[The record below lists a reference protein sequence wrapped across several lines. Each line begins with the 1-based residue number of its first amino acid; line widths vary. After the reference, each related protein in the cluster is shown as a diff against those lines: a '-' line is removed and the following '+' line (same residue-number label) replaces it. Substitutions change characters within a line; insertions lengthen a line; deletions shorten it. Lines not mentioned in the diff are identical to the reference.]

1 MHFRYL
7 KWDPQLLNRLKQF
20 KSLLQLFNYLLLKAN
35 GEVEQA
41 MEWMRYLQQRG
52 LIDPAADLEEFFDQ
66 LEEQRV
72 VQRTEEGMSLGPRGE
87 WAVRKQAFNAIFN
100 GLRQSLAGGH
110 PTPYEGAGGD
120 PLPETRPYE
129 FGDDFR
135 QIDFRASFQNALR
148 RGSLQLREQ
157 DLEVYETEFSTSCA
171 TALLLDI
178 SHSMILYGE
187 DRITPAKQVALALTE
202 LIMSEYPRDSLTV
215 IVFGDEAWE
224 VSVGDLPYVSV
235 GPYHTNTKAALEVG
249 RTILMRKKTANRQ
262 IFMITDGKPTVVVE
276 PDGQVYRNTWGLDPH
291 IVSRTLDE
299 ALICRRNH
307 IPITTFM
314 VASDYDLKEFVLRL
328 TKLNNGR
335 AYFSSLDYLGE
346 YVLLD
351 FINNRQRRVR

>member
-1 MHFRYL
+1 MRFRYL
-7 KWDPQLLNRLKQF
+7 KWDPQLLDWLKQF
-20 KSLLQLFNYLLLKAN
+20 KSLFQLFNYLLLKSN
-35 GEVEQA
+35 GDVEQA

-52 LIDPAADLEEFFDQ
+52 VIDPEADLEEFFEQ
-66 LEEQRV
+66 LEEQRI
-72 VQRTEEGMSLGPRGE
+72 VQRTEAGMHLGPRGE
-87 WAVRKQAFNAIFN
+87 WALRKQAFKAIFD
-100 GLRQSLAGGH
+100 GLKQSLAGGH
-110 PTPYEGAGGD
+110 PTPYEGPGGE

-148 RGSLQLREQ
+148 RGSLQLHEQ
-157 DLEVYETEFSTSCA
+157 DLEVHETEFSTSCA

-202 LIMSEYPRDSLTV
+202 LILSEYPRDSLTV

-224 VSVGDLPYVSV
+224 VAPGDLPYLSV
-235 GPYHTNTKAALEVG
+235 GPYHTNTQAALALA
-249 RTILMRKKTANRQ
+249 RTLLLRKKMANRQ

-276 PDGQVYRNTWGLDPH
+276 PDGRIYRNTWGLDPH

-299 ALICRRNH
+299 ALLCRRH
-307 IPITTFM
+307 QIPITTFM
-314 VASDYDLKEFVLRL
+314 LARDYDLQDFIRNLTRL
-328 TKLNNGR
+328 NRGR

-351 FINNRQRRVR
+351 FIRNRQRRVR